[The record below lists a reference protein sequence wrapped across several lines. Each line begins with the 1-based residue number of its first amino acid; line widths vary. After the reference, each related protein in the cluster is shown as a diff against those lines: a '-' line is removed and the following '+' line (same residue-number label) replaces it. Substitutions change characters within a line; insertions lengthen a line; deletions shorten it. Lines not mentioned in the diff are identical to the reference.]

1 MSPPPAGPES
11 TVAGSEVSLGSDPQ
25 QRPRVFAL
33 AHEAITANGRYTRHG
48 ILMPSLER
56 YVDLVG
62 HASPEVGPVAD
73 ILLKARYVHPDR
85 IAWRE
90 RAWVNATRFRLRGRI
105 AAAEL
110 ARHAGQFDVI
120 LQLQTMF
127 DLGARPP
134 APFAVFTDNVLA
146 LSERHYPGSTKLTG
160 REARRFMAL
169 EAAHC
174 RAAAAL
180 FPRSEFLA
188 RSMVEDYGCDPGRI
202 TIVPAAPKYDP
213 VPLEGRSWGS
223 RRALFVGYDFAR
235 KGGPELLAAWPSVR
249 RRVPGATLRVVG
261 PPKAEW
267 PIPEGVEWL
276 GRLRDD
282 DALAE
287 LYLTSDVFV
296 MPSRYEPWGLTFQ
309 EAMAHGTAC
318 VSGDFG
324 AQPEVV
330 RDGVSGLNVPTPDPT
345 ALAEALVAI
354 LADEDLAERLGRG
367 GWAQIDEHQ
376 TWDRVA
382 ARIASRLA
390 EIAAR
395 N

>member
-1 MSPPPAGPES
+1 
-11 TVAGSEVSLGSDPQ
+11 
-25 QRPRVFAL
+25 
-33 AHEAITANGRYTRHG
+33 
-48 ILMPSLER
+48 
-56 YVDLVG
+56 
-62 HASPEVGPVAD
+62 
-73 ILLKARYVHPDR
+73 
-85 IAWRE
+85 
-90 RAWVNATRFRLRGRI
+90 
-105 AAAEL
+105 
-110 ARHAGQFDVI
+110 
-120 LQLQTMF
+120 
-127 DLGARPP
+127 
-134 APFAVFTDNVLA
+134 
-146 LSERHYPGSTKLTG
+146 
-160 REARRFMAL
+160 MAL

-249 RRVPGATLRVVG
+249 QRVPDATLRVVG

-354 LADEDLAERLGRG
+354 LADEDLAERLGAAAGPRSTSTRPGPGRG
-367 GWAQIDEHQ
+367 
-376 TWDRVA
+376 
-382 ARIASRLA
+382 RIASRLA
-390 EIAAR
+390 EIAAPNWTSSR
-395 N
+395 SLGGRGWRQAGDSVPQRQHDPVLVGLVRCGYSGSVSSVRAASSLRGSDSALSA